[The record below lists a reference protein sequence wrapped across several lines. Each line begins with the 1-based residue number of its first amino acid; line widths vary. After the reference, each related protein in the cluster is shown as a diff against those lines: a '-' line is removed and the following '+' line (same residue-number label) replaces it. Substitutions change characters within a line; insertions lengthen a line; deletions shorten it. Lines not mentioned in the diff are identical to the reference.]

1 MNSKEKIKKD
11 KKVSNDNLFIFLK
24 KNGLLLLLLFISI
37 IVIFILSFYLIT
49 NWIGKRNFEKEAKN
63 RKY

>member
-37 IVIFILSFYLIT
+37 IVIFILSNTETIIYS
-49 NWIGKRNFEKEAKN
+49 
-63 RKY
+63 